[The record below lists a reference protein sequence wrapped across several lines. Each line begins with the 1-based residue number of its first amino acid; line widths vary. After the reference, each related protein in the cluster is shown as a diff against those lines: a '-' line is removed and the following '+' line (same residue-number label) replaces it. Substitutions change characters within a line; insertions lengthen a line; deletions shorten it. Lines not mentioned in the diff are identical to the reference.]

1 MNSNRLKGELQC
13 ENKLISYE
21 RAFKMLEKDLYV
33 TGIAQ
38 AVLELTLK
46 LRQGIT
52 KGESPSEILENIR
65 LVSLKMT

>member
-1 MNSNRLKGELQC
+1 
-13 ENKLISYE
+13 
-21 RAFKMLEKDLYV
+21 MLEKGLYV

-46 LRQGIT
+46 LREGIT